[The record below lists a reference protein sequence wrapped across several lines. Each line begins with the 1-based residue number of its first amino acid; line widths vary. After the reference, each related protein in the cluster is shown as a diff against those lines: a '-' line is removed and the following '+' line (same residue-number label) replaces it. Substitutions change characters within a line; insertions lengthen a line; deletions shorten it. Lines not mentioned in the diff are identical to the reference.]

1 MIMLIIV
8 AAYFLNFAMSAVGLT
23 SEITDAVRSLDLSP
37 TITLLSVIVFYL
49 VLGCFMETLSMLITT
64 VPVVAPVMFALGFDP
79 VWFGIIITLLVE
91 IALITPPIGLN
102 LFIVQHV
109 RASGNI
115 RDVMIGSLP
124 FVAVLLLMI
133 ALLAVA
139 PDVALRLPRLVMGG

>member
-1 MIMLIIV
+1 
-8 AAYFLNFAMSAVGLT
+8 
-23 SEITDAVRSLDLSP
+23 
-37 TITLLSVIVFYL
+37 
-49 VLGCFMETLSMLITT
+49 
-64 VPVVAPVMFALGFDP
+64 MFALGFDP

-109 RASGNI
+109 RARGNI